1 MKTLRISFG
10 QRLFLAA
17 GLSIALFILAGGRLH
32 VAPGALM
39 STARGLSGLGG
50 SSSGSDSTASS
61 SASASSGEA
70 PPPAPPPPLP
80 DIHVEW
86 PALLPAPTSTYPQYQ
101 SLLTIVKN
109 WSPDDPDLPPRFT
122 ETLMHFNYSDP
133 VERSYAEKF
142 RDAEVPFKVYGVP
155 EFNAVAGLW
164 TDDYLQKSLVGKE
177 QHVEKSDTNHFMY
190 WTPRGKPDP
199 EYEPPTEF
207 ITMSFEEWLKIAK
220 SADTSKQRNDTVHYY
235 FMTSAPPRDNKK
247 SFISRDLSLF
257 STETNNFFITNVPA
271 NKGIQCRFGMR
282 GIIAEAHFDSGRNM
296 VAMLKGAKRYILNPP
311 QACKQ
316 LGIISDTKHPS
327 YRHSVI
333 DWSDIQQA
341 ESRGFASVQGIDTI
355 VRTGEVLYIPSYW
368 LHYIISTRY
377 SIQCNSRSGAPP
389 NGQGQTDIE
398 ECFGPEFTYV
408 AGALGFRVNPHT
420 DPLF

>member
-1 MKTLRISFG
+1 M
-10 QRLFLAA
+10 
-17 GLSIALFILAGGRLH
+17 H
-32 VAPGALM
+32 V
-39 STARGLSGLGG
+39 
-50 SSSGSDSTASS
+50 D
-61 SASASSGEA
+61 
-70 PPPAPPPPLP
+70 
-80 DIHVEW
+80 W
-86 PALLPAPTSTYPQYQ
+86 PALLPEPTSAYPKYQ
-101 SLLTIVKN
+101 SLLDIVSK
-109 WSPDDPDLPPRFT
+109 WSPDDPELPPRFT

-133 VERSYAEKF
+133 VERGYAEKF

-155 EFNAVAGLW
+155 EFNTVAGLW
-164 TDDYLQKSLVGKE
+164 TDDYLQKNLVGKE

-199 EYEPPTEF
+199 EYEPPTKF
-207 ITMSFEEWLKIAK
+207 ITMSFEEWLGIAK
-220 SADTSKQRNDTVHYY
+220 AADASKQRNDTVHYY
-235 FMTSAPPRDNKK
+235 FMTSSPPRDNKK
-247 SFISRDLSLF
+247 SFVSRDLTPF

-311 QACKQ
+311 SACKQ

-341 ESRGFASVQGIDTI
+341 ESRGFAKVQGIDTV
-355 VRTGEVLYIPSYW
+355 VRMGEVLYIPSYW

-389 NGQGQTDIE
+389 SGRGQPDIE
-398 ECFGPEFTYV
+398 ECFGPDFTYV
-408 AGALGFRVNPHT
+408 CLDHRICCFVRYVPHMPCCV
-420 DPLF
+420 PLVSPYRKFSKKKRLRQKQG